1 MPSDADIMK
10 TDILQGQE
18 GSMSMKLKPLPV
30 GVEDFKDLIQN
41 NYYYVDKTLF
51 IKDLLDL
58 KGKVNLFTRPRR
70 FGKTLN
76 VSMMQYFFED
86 TGDADANK
94 VNQGLFTGLKIVEQG
109 EDYTAEMT
117 RYPVISLSLKSSKQP
132 NWELSYGCLVE
143 EISKEFVR
151 HSAIKDTLE
160 TEEHRRRYDDI
171 MNLRGSRQDYVTS
184 IRFLSDCL
192 YQYTGQKVIILID
205 EYDVPLENSYFA
217 GFYNEMAGFIRS
229 IFESAL
235 KTNPGLEFAV
245 ITGCLRITK
254 ESIFT
259 GLNNLEM
266 ISILNR
272 SYGEFFGFVQEEID
286 EMLQYYG
293 LTAQRERIREWYNG
307 YLFGDAQVYNPWSVA
322 NYVKALTVAADE
334 LPAPYWANTSSNSIV
349 RTLVEKSDV
358 SVKKELEDL
367 LAGGTIEKPVHED
380 ITYDSVY
387 ASEDNLWNFLFFTG
401 YLKQVSRRLDKVT
414 QYVTMG
420 IPNLEVEYIYQNTI
434 KNWFKEEIKERD
446 LTVMYRAI
454 QEGDAETLQ
463 KELSR
468 LLQLSISYMDS
479 KEAFYH
485 GFLLGILGNMKEYLV
500 QSNREGGNGRYDIVI
515 RSLDVNYPAMVVELK
530 VSDTYKG
537 LDEAC
542 DRALRQIGEKEY
554 DSWLPEEGYTEVWNY
569 GIAFYRKQC
578 RIKAEHRDL
587 V

>member
-1 MPSDADIMK
+1 MK
-10 TDILQGQE
+10 GGTVAV
-18 GSMSMKLKPLPV
+18 KPLPI
-30 GVEDFKDLIQN
+30 GIDDFGKLISSGF
-41 NYYYVDKTLF
+41 YYVDKSMLV
-51 IKDLLDL
+51 KELLDRR
-58 KGKVNLFTRPRR
+58 GEVNLFTRPRR

-76 VSMMQYFFED
+76 MSMLKCFFED
-86 TGDADANK
+86 TMEPAANEK
-94 VNQGLFTGLKIVEQG
+94 NKGLFSGLKIMNQG
-109 EDYTAEMT
+109 DTYLDWMT
-117 RYPVISLSLKSSKQP
+117 SRCVINLSFKSGKQP
-132 NWELSYGCLVE
+132 NWKLAYGCLVE

-151 HSAIKDTLE
+151 HSIIRDTLKI
-160 TEEHRRRYDDI
+160 EEQRRRFDDI
-171 MNLRGSRQDYVTS
+171 MNLRGSWQDYVTS

-205 EYDVPLENSYFA
+205 EYDVPLENAYFA

-266 ISILNR
+266 ISILNH

-293 LTAQRERIREWYNG
+293 LMAQRGRIQEWYNG
-307 YLFGDAQVYNPWSVA
+307 YLFGNVQVYNPWSVA
-322 NYVKALTVAADE
+322 NYVKALTAAADE

-349 RTLVEKSDV
+349 RTLVEKSGV

-380 ITYDSVY
+380 ITYDNVY

-401 YLKQVSRRLDKVT
+401 YLKQISRRLEQVT

-420 IPNLEVEYIYQNTI
+420 IPNLEVEYIYQHTI
-434 KNWFKEEIKERD
+434 NAWFKDEIKERD
-446 LTVMYRAI
+446 LTVLYQAI
-454 QEGDAETLQ
+454 QEGNGETFQ

-468 LLQLSISYMDS
+468 LLQSSISYMDN

-515 RSLDVNYPAMVVELK
+515 RSLDVSHPAMVLELK
-530 VSDTYKG
+530 VTDTYKG
-537 LDEAC
+537 LESAC
-542 DRALRQIGEKEY
+542 DKALSQIKEKEY

-569 GIAFYRKQC
+569 GIAFFRKQC
-578 RIKAEHRDL
+578 KIKAEHRDL
-587 V
+587 A

>member
-1 MPSDADIMK
+1 
-10 TDILQGQE
+10 
-18 GSMSMKLKPLPV
+18 MKLKPLPV

-41 NYYYVDKTLF
+41 KYYYVDKTLF
-51 IKDLLDL
+51 IKELLDL

-86 TGDADANK
+86 TSDTETNK
-94 VNQGLFTGLKIVEQG
+94 ENQELFSGLKIMDQG
-109 EDYTAEMT
+109 ECYTTEMT
-117 RYPVISLSLKSSKQP
+117 RYPVITLSLKSSKQP
-132 NWELSYGCLVE
+132 DWKLAYGCLME
-143 EISKEFVR
+143 EISREFIR
-151 HSAIKDTLE
+151 HSTIKDTLM
-160 TEEHRRRYDDI
+160 TGEHRRRYDDI
-171 MNLRGSRQDYVTS
+171 MNLRGSMQDYITS

-192 YQYTGQKVIILID
+192 YQYSGRKVIILID
-205 EYDVPLENSYFA
+205 EYDVPLENSYFG

-266 ISILNR
+266 ISILNP
-272 SYGEFFGFVQEEID
+272 SYSEYFGFIQEEID
-286 EMLQYYG
+286 EMLMYYG

-307 YLFGDAQVYNPWSVA
+307 YLFGSAQVYNPWSVA
-322 NYVKALTVAADE
+322 NYVKALTVAPDE

-349 RTLVEKSDV
+349 RTLIKKSDV
-358 SVKKELEDL
+358 SVKRELEEL
-367 LAGGTIEKPVHED
+367 LAGGTIEKPIHED

-387 ASEDNLWNFLFFTG
+387 DSEDNIWNFLFFTG
-401 YLKQVSRRLDKVT
+401 YLRQISRRLDKVT
-414 QYVTMG
+414 QYVTMD

-434 KNWFKEEIKERD
+434 NTWFKEEIKERD
-446 LTVMYRAI
+446 LTAMYQSI
-454 QEGDAETLQ
+454 QAGDAETFQ
-463 KELSR
+463 RELSG
-468 LLQLSISYMDS
+468 LLRLSISYMDG

-485 GFLLGILGNMKEYLV
+485 GFLIGILGNMKEYLV
-500 QSNREGGNGRYDIVI
+500 QSNREGGNGRCDIVI
-515 RSLDVNYPAMVVELK
+515 RSLDVSHPAMILELK
-530 VSDTYKG
+530 VSGAYQG
-537 LDEAC
+537 LEDAC
-542 DRALRQIGEKEY
+542 DRALRQIREKGY